1 MRKSI
6 IIGAGTHGQV
16 LCSYLREAAVNVIG
30 FVDDSAD
37 LAGAHVL
44 GIPVL
49 GTYEDLLTPEFRELI
64 DDVYCPLGINTIRVR
79 YLSSLKELGY
89 NTPSYIHPSV
99 VIGPDVTLG
108 EAIYMFPGNIIMP
121 HTRIGDYFMMNTS
134 STVAHHSVIEEGVF
148 LSSGVNIGA
157 LIRVKRCAFIGIGVT
172 AMTGISE
179 VGESCLIGAGTVLIK
194 DVPDKAVVVGNPG
207 RIIRFKE

>member
-1 MRKSI
+1 MKKSI

-16 LCSYLREAAVNVIG
+16 LCSYLREADVNVIG
-30 FVDDSAD
+30 FIDDSPD
-37 LAGAHVL
+37 LVGKSVL
-44 GIPVL
+44 GLPVM
-49 GTYEDLLTPEFRELI
+49 GTYNDLLTSEYQELI
-64 DDVYCPLGINTIRVR
+64 DDVYCPLGVNIIRVK
-79 YLSSLKELGY
+79 YLSSLKALGY

-99 VIGPDVTLG
+99 VIGPDVHLG

-121 HTRIGDYFMMNTS
+121 HTRIGNYFMMNTS
-134 STVAHHSVIEEGVF
+134 STVAHHTVIEEGVF

-172 AMTGISE
+172 GMTGIS
-179 VGESCLIGAGTVLIK
+179 VIGESCLIGAGSVLIK

-207 RIIRFKE
+207 RIIRYKE